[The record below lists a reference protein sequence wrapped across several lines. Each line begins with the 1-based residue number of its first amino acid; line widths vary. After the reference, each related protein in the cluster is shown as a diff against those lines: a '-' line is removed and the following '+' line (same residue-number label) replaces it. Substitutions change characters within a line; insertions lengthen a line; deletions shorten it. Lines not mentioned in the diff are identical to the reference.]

1 MEAPTFNGD
10 IPNWT
15 HFWEQFSIS
24 IDKHAN
30 LSDAEKFVH
39 LQHSL
44 KGGSAKSVI
53 QGLSG
58 TGEHYV
64 KAVKCLKA
72 HYDRPQLIH
81 QSHVKM
87 IIETP
92 LLRDGSGKEL
102 RQLYDTLQQHLCAL
116 DATDL

>member
-1 MEAPTFNGD
+1 M
-10 IPNWT
+10 I
-15 HFWEQFSIS
+15 
-24 IDKHAN
+24 
-30 LSDAEKFVH
+30 
-39 LQHSL
+39 
-44 KGGSAKSVI
+44 
-53 QGLSG
+53 
-58 TGEHYV
+58 
-64 KAVKCLKA
+64 A
-72 HYDRPQLIH
+72 HRLIH